1 MMYRYSEKT
10 RTNNR
15 STHNDSPS
23 SPGQARMRRPRRTPR
38 WARKIKEERGAIA
51 AFVVVSLVGIIGAG
65 GLAVDLGR
73 GYLRQI
79 RISRAVDAAAI
90 AAASAV
96 RQGQTVAEQQ
106 GRAVAAL
113 NGITDGQNDVTFSLS
128 FDLSAQGETTVAA
141 QATQP
146 LPTTL
151 MRIMGWEEMD
161 IGASAVAA
169 VPPVDLSLVLDQ
181 SGSLAREGA
190 WDDLQGAVI
199 EFLGN
204 FSDVID
210 QFSLTHFQV
219 RADTPISMTDFFTT
233 PMTTEIQNMVS
244 AGDTNTGEGLRL
256 GMEQMQLPV
265 LRPRSRKVLVFFTDG
280 RPTAF
285 RNIINGRDRVMAVSV
300 YQTGRV
306 RGYFNNPD
314 QLSMD
319 NLARAD
325 GCRNVSSC
333 FGWRENAVRNE
344 ARRKG
349 LQMADQIRSQGVLL
363 YTIGLGDPD
372 ASDPIVQP
380 DLDYLRQLA
389 NEDGITNPAQ
399 PKGRMYFA
407 PSPDVLGEVFRQ
419 LARDLLVRLAQ

>member
-1 MMYRYSEKT
+1 MCRFSEQT
-10 RTNNR
+10 LTNNR
-15 STHNDSPS
+15 SRQNDSLS
-23 SPGQARMRRPRRTPR
+23 SPGQARRPRRTPR
-38 WARKIKEERGAIA
+38 WARRIKEERGAIA
-51 AFVVVSLVGIIGAG
+51 AFVAVSLVGIIGAG

-96 RQGQTVAEQQ
+96 RQGQTAAEQQ

-128 FDLSAQGETTVAA
+128 FDLNAQGETTVAA

-151 MRIMGWEEMD
+151 MRIMGWEEID

-204 FSDVID
+204 FDDVID
-210 QFSLTHFQV
+210 QFALTHFQV

-233 PMTTEIQNMVS
+233 PMTSEIQNMVS

-265 LRPRSRKVLVFFTDG
+265 LRPRSRKVIVFFTDG

-285 RNIINGRDRVMAVSV
+285 RDIINGRDRVMAVSV

-319 NLARAD
+319 RLATPS
-325 GCRNVSSC
+325 GCRYVSSC
-333 FGWRENAVRNE
+333 FGWRENDVRNE
-344 ARRKG
+344 ARQKG
-349 LQMADQIRSQGVLL
+349 IEMADAIRSQGFLL

-380 DLDYLRQLA
+380 DLDYLKLLA
-389 NEDGITNPAQ
+389 NEDGIANPNQ

-407 PSPDVLGEVFRQ
+407 PSPDVLTDVFNQ
-419 LARDLLVRLAQ
+419 MARDLLVRLAQ

>member
-1 MMYRYSEKT
+1 MMYRFSEQT

-15 STHNDSPS
+15 PRQNDSHS
-23 SPGQARMRRPRRTPR
+23 SPGWPRRTRRIPR
-38 WARKIKEERGAIA
+38 WAGRIKEERGAIA
-51 AFVVVSLVGIIGAG
+51 VFVAVSLVGIIGAG

-96 RQGQTVAEQQ
+96 RQGQTVAEQH

-128 FDLSAQGETTVAA
+128 FDLNAQGETTVAA

-151 MRIMGWEEMD
+151 MRIMGWEQLD

-190 WDDLQGAVI
+190 WDDLQDAVV

-204 FSDVID
+204 FDDVID

-233 PMTTEIQNMVS
+233 PMTSEIRNMLS

-265 LRPRSRKVLVFFTDG
+265 LRPRSRKVIVFFTDG

-285 RNIINGRDRVMAVSV
+285 RDIIDGRDRVMAVSV

-319 NLARAD
+319 RLATPS
-325 GCRNVSSC
+325 GCRNVRSC
-333 FGWRENAVRNE
+333 FGWRESSVRSE
-344 ARRKG
+344 ARQKG
-349 LQMADQIRSQGVLL
+349 IEMADAIRSQGVLL

-380 DLDYLRQLA
+380 DLDYLKLLA
-389 NEDGITNPAQ
+389 NEDGIANPAQ
-399 PKGRMYFA
+399 PRGRMYFA
-407 PSPDVLGEVFRQ
+407 PSPDVLGDVFRQ

>member
-1 MMYRYSEKT
+1 MYRFSEQT
-10 RTNNR
+10 LT
-15 STHNDSPS
+15 NDSSTQNDSLS
-23 SPGQARMRRPRRTPR
+23 SPGQARRPRRAPR
-38 WARKIKEERGAIA
+38 WVRRIKEERGAIA
-51 AFVVVSLVGIIGAG
+51 AFVAVSLVGIIGAG

-96 RQGQTVAEQQ
+96 RQGQNVAEQH

-113 NGITDGQNDVTFSLS
+113 NGIADGQNDITFSLS
-128 FDLSAQGETTVAA
+128 FDTNAQGETTVAA
-141 QATQP
+141 QASQP

-151 MRIMGWEEMD
+151 MRILGWQNMD
-161 IGASAVAA
+161 IGAAAVAA

-190 WDDLQGAVI
+190 WDDLQAAVI

-265 LRPRSRKVLVFFTDG
+265 LRPRSRKVVVFFTDG

-285 RNIINGRDRVMAVSV
+285 RDMIAGLDRVMAVSV
-300 YQTGRV
+300 YRTGRV

-314 QLSMD
+314 RLSMD
-319 NLARAD
+319 RSASPD

-333 FGWRENAVRNE
+333 WGWTEDAVRNE
-344 ARRKG
+344 ARQKG
-349 LQMADQIRSQGVLL
+349 IEMADAIRSQDFLL

-380 DLDYLRQLA
+380 DLDYLRLLA
-389 NEDGITNPAQ
+389 NEDGIANPAQ

-407 PSPDVLGEVFRQ
+407 PSPDVLTDVFNQ
-419 LARDLLVRLAQ
+419 MARDLLVRLAQ

>member
-1 MMYRYSEKT
+1 MYRFSEQA

-15 STHNDSPS
+15 SRQNDPHS
-23 SPGQARMRRPRRTPR
+23 SPGQAGRRRRTPR
-38 WARKIKEERGAIA
+38 WVRRIKEERGAIT
-51 AFVVVSLVGIIGAG
+51 AFVAVSLVGLIGAG

-96 RQGQTVAEQQ
+96 RQGQAAAEQQ
-106 GRAVAAL
+106 GRAVATL
-113 NGITDGQNDVTFSLS
+113 NGITDGLDDVTFSLS
-128 FDLSAQGETTVAA
+128 FDLNAEGETTVAA
-141 QATQP
+141 RATQP

-256 GMEQMQLPV
+256 GLEQMQLPV
-265 LRPRSRKVLVFFTDG
+265 LRPRSRKVVVFFTDG

-285 RNIINGRDRVMAVSV
+285 RDIINGRDRVMAVSV

-319 NLARAD
+319 RLASAD
-325 GCRNVSSC
+325 GCRNVSVC

-349 LQMADQIRSQGVLL
+349 IEMADAIRSQGLLL

-380 DLDYLRQLA
+380 DLDYLRLLA
-389 NEDGITNPAQ
+389 NEDGIANPAQ
-399 PKGRMYFA
+399 PQGRMYFA
-407 PSPDVLGEVFRQ
+407 PSPDVLTEVFRQ